1 LYLIVKVPSHGV
13 AFGGLRRARP
23 IDDCRVMTLG
33 ELERKSGPAGG
44 TGREGEGIKRDST
57 AIVAQGRNDP
67 GFSCLKDHATGA
79 SQITIFQGVVARLL
93 RVHDGAASNE
103 HPRIAERDLQ
113 RWRAPGSDQ
122 LLTVMT
128 DPTFCSVVIVSPTSG
143 QKD

>member
-1 LYLIVKVPSHGV
+1 MAG
-13 AFGGLRRARP
+13 RA
-23 IDDCRVMTLG
+23 
-33 ELERKSGPAGG
+33 
-44 TGREGEGIKRDST
+44 GREGEGIKRDST

-128 DPTFCSVVIVSPTSG
+128 DPTFYSVFNLVRTSG
-143 QKD
+143 QDDEAQAKTENHRAPGFDPLLICPAGPDPASEQLSLMA